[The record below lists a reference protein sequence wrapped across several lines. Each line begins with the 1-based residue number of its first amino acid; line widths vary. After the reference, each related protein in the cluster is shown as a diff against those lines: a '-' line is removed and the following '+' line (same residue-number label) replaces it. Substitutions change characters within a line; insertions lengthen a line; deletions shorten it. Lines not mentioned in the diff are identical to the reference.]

1 MLDGLLAVSPQ
12 PGSASRPEEVVP
24 VLERGKRLRPLTGGA
39 RSLHRPVLPEDG
51 YDAGV
56 KKPVAVPKKWTVP
69 SGKVWVTS
77 KLQVTRSPCALCLD
91 LAVVSLWVGPPGGLN
106 CCWPESQQ
114 AAAFVVAQGLD
125 VHLGPLG
132 QLRETGHAVHGRCG
146 LGGDLEVSQ
155 QLPVAGSD
163 GEGEERAAFLLA
175 DQQRPHRL
183 GVDVAGQEQPQPG
196 RLGPLHPAQMSE
208 APLAEVLQAP
218 GVLVGVQGAYDRPI
232 WCWCWAVDRNAC
244 LGHGYLHG

>member
-1 MLDGLLAVSPQ
+1 MLDGLLAASPQ

-39 RSLHRPVLPEDG
+39 HSPHRPVLPEDG

-69 SGKVWVTS
+69 SGKVWGTS

-91 LAVVSLWVGPPGGLN
+91 LAVVSLWVGPPGGVN
-106 CCWPESQQ
+106 CRWPESQQ

-125 VHLGPLG
+125 VHPGPLG
-132 QLRETGHAVHGRCG
+132 QRPVRNPWSLIGR
-146 LGGDLEVSQ
+146 
-155 QLPVAGSD
+155 
-163 GEGEERAAFLLA
+163 
-175 DQQRPHRL
+175 QRSSHRL

-208 APLAEVLQAP
+208 DPLAEVLQAP

>member
-132 QLRETGHAVHGRCG
+132 QLPGPQSLVAHWQAAVIASPRGRPAARDWPCRPRPVRPRRGPGGRPAAARRPSESGPHQYPNPVPKYRSQALTRE
-146 LGGDLEVSQ
+146 
-155 QLPVAGSD
+155 PM
-163 GEGEERAAFLLA
+163 ER
-175 DQQRPHRL
+175 
-183 GVDVAGQEQPQPG
+183 
-196 RLGPLHPAQMSE
+196 
-208 APLAEVLQAP
+208 
-218 GVLVGVQGAYDRPI
+218 
-232 WCWCWAVDRNAC
+232 
-244 LGHGYLHG
+244 

>member
-132 QLRETGHAVHGRCG
+132 QLPGPQSLVAHWQAAVIASPRGAASCAR
-146 LGGDLEVSQ
+146 LAMPST
-155 QLPVAGSD
+155 AG
-163 GEGEERAAFLLA
+163 AAS
-175 DQQRPHRL
+175 
-183 GVDVAGQEQPQPG
+183 AGTWRSASSCP
-196 RLGPLHPAQMSE
+196 S
-208 APLAEVLQAP
+208 P
-218 GVLVGVQGAYDRPI
+218 GVMVKV
-232 WCWCWAVDRNAC
+232 RNAQHSC
-244 LGHGYLHG
+244 SRTSSARTASGSTSPARSSRSRVGSGRSIPRR